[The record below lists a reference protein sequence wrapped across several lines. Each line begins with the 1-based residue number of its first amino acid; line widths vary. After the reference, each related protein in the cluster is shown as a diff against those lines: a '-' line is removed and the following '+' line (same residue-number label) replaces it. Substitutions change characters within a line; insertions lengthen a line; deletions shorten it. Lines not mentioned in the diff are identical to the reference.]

1 MTLKVQ
7 VYSDFVCPYCILAEG
22 ELESAAAEKGIEVEY
37 LPFELRPYPT
47 PTLRP
52 EGEYITKDWRE
63 RVYPIAAE
71 LGIPIVKPP
80 FSPQP
85 YTHLAFEGY
94 QFAIEHGKAKEY
106 NKRMY
111 EAFFLESKNIGDIDV
126 LTTLAGEVGLD
137 EAAYREALVNRTY
150 RDKHREALNYAYHV
164 ANINSAPTFIIGET
178 VIKGMAFKH
187 QFLDAINRE
196 LERAGKSVAG

>member
-1 MTLKVQ
+1 MALTLKV
-7 VYSDFVCPYCILAEG
+7 YSDYVCPYCILAEG
-22 ELESAAAEKGIEVEY
+22 ELEAAAAERGIEVDY
-37 LPFELRPYPT
+37 LPYELRPYPT

-94 QFAIEHGKAKEY
+94 QFAKEHGQAKAY
-106 NKRMY
+106 NSRIY
-111 EAFFLESKNIGDIDV
+111 QAFFLESKDIGSIDV
-126 LTTLAGEVGLD
+126 LTELAGEVGLD
-137 EAAYREALVNRTY
+137 PAAYRHALEQRTY
-150 RDKHREALNYAYHV
+150 KEKHGQALHHANYE
-164 ANINSAPTFIIGET
+164 ANITSAPTFVIGET
-178 VIKGMAFKH
+178 VIRGMAFKH
-187 QFLDAINRE
+187 QFLDAIDRE
-196 LERAGKSVAG
+196 LAKSAR